1 MRFDRDWQA
10 TFLPQRIPIA
20 RMTFGM
26 LDFAPRQSRRH
37 APKSGLG
44 LEERLI
50 TEVGVLFTRTL
61 RRKLMFGV
69 GLVFGMLLILSVSG
83 ILGLNSYRNV
93 IHGVDEAIN
102 AAPQRTQLLETIVD
116 LNEVLPDKGGSDAD
130 FQRLEQQFYQRLSTV
145 EVAVEDYHR
154 RMEELPSTPLFT
166 NASLFSIEGLLKQ
179 LRECQAQLLAKS
191 TRAQTVTQMSY
202 IIDQMLGTVRRMPD
216 PVEGLRRN
224 VEQAKRDY
232 FASLVAVW
240 VSSSVAVVFFL
251 GLLRYGYIWIFH
263 PIRQLHQ
270 GALRVAHGDF
280 DYRVPLKTRDEM
292 GELAAAFNEMT
303 ARFQEIAADLDSQV
317 QERSKQL
324 VRSERLAGVGFLAAG
339 VAHEINNPLSAIA
352 MAAESMESRIAD
364 LLQRLDPAEAE
375 IVRRYLQMIQSE
387 SFRCKQITERLL
399 DFSRAR
405 EATREPTDLA
415 NLISEVVAMVQYL
428 SKYREKKI
436 EFTRTAPCYAE
447 VSSSE
452 IKQVVLNL
460 IANGLDAME
469 RGGTLR
475 IKLDEQVDD
484 VRIEF
489 HDDGCGMTAEVM
501 ENMFEPFFTRKQNGQ
516 GTGLG
521 LSISHRIVNEHGG
534 TISAVSAG
542 PGQGSTFQV
551 RLPRRAAASKAAA

>member
-1 MRFDRDWQA
+1 M
-10 TFLPQRIPIA
+10 
-20 RMTFGM
+20 
-26 LDFAPRQSRRH
+26 
-37 APKSGLG
+37 
-44 LEERLI
+44 
-50 TEVGVLFTRTL
+50 LFTRTL

-83 ILGLNSYRNV
+83 ILGLYSYRNV
-93 IHGVDEAIN
+93 ILDVDEGIN

-116 LNEVLPDKGGSDAD
+116 LNEALPDKRGSDTD
-130 FQRLEQQFYQRLSTV
+130 VERLQQQFYNRLSIV
-145 EVAVEDYHR
+145 EVAIRDYR
-154 RMEELPSTPLFT
+154 LKMAELPSTPWSRGQEPFIL
-166 NASLFSIEGLLKQ
+166 ASLFSIEERITELHDCHPK
-179 LRECQAQLLAKS
+179 LRDRKA
-191 TRAQTVTQMSY
+191 RAQTVSQMS
-202 IIDQMLGTVRRMPD
+202 DGVDEMLGTARRLPD
-216 PVEGLRRN
+216 PVEGLRRKIDR
-224 VEQAKRDY
+224 AKRDY
-232 FASLVAVW
+232 FASLVAVS

-415 NLISEVVAMVQYL
+415 SLISEVVAMVQYL

-475 IKLDEQVDD
+475 IELDEQVDD

-521 LSISHRIVNEHGG
+521 LSISHRIVNQHGG
-534 TISAVSAG
+534 TISAISAG

-551 RLPRRAAASKAAA
+551 RLPRRAVVSNAAA